1 MTFVVQ
7 TAVFIISVLG
17 ERVLPGLHTG
27 PDSEPRQSE
36 QTPGPFCLPPTSGSH
51 VFTTQDNRE
60 EGEDR
65 GRETVTEF
73 DKWHTCKQESEC
85 VRDEERERRRE
96 EATEMRDR
104 CREI

>member
-17 ERVLPGLHTG
+17 ESVLPGLHTG
-27 PDSEPRQSE
+27 TDSEPKQSE
-36 QTPGPFCLPPTSGSH
+36 QTPGPFCLPQPKITEKKEK
-51 VFTTQDNRE
+51 T
-60 EGEDR
+60 R

-73 DKWHTCKQESEC
+73 DKWHTCKQESKC